1 MNLPRKDLKH
11 TPCCSIHIKI
21 LIHRKLN
28 RFDPLN
34 SFFQVKME
42 FNFEAILKAVE
53 NTVAR
58 VFGEWIIFMNIS
70 DQVSNH

>member
-1 MNLPRKDLKH
+1 MVQIR
-11 TPCCSIHIKI
+11 IEV
-21 LIHRKLN
+21 LIHKKLN

-34 SFFQVKME
+34 SFSQVRME

-58 VFGEWIIFMNIS
+58 VFGEWIILANLS
-70 DQVSNH
+70 GKASYR

>member
-1 MNLPRKDLKH
+1 MDLGFEAKSMLYS
-11 TPCCSIHIKI
+11 PNSDLD
-21 LIHRKLN
+21 LIHKEFN

-34 SFFQVKME
+34 SFFKVRME

-58 VFGEWIIFMNIS
+58 VFGERIIFVIIS
-70 DQVSNH
+70 G